1 MKIKIQLNEFLIEI
15 VDNESSIVVIATKE
29 KETVEEF
36 VLFKYIYQEED
47 SSTFIHNNIEH
58 DLNKL
63 LLISNN
69 VPIEKI
75 KTNKL
80 NWILKHTTVDKKRV
94 RKSDT
99 SFPLLITFDKIES
112 KWVVLDGAHRLTKAV
127 SENKK
132 YLLVK
137 KIPEKMLEE
146 CVLVQNIVLERI
158 LS

>member
-1 MKIKIQLNEFLIEI
+1 MTIKIQLKEFLIEI
-15 VDNESSIVVIATKE
+15 INNESSIVIIATKE
-29 KETVEEF
+29 GETVEEF

-47 SSTFIHNNIEH
+47 SSTFIHNNMEY

-69 VPIEKI
+69 IPIEKI
-75 KTNKL
+75 KTSEL
-80 NWILKHTTVDKKRV
+80 CWILKHTTVDKKRV

-99 SFPLLITFDKIES
+99 SFPLLITFDKVEN

-132 YLLVK
+132 YLPVK
-137 KIPEKMLEE
+137 KVPEKMLEE
-146 CVLVQNIVLERI
+146 CVLVQNLF
-158 LS
+158 L

>member
-1 MKIKIQLNEFLIEI
+1 MTIKIQLKEFLIEI
-15 VDNESSIVVIATKE
+15 IDNESSIVVITTKE
-29 KETVEEF
+29 KEIVEEF

-75 KTNKL
+75 RTSEL
-80 NWILKHTTVDKKRV
+80 SWILKYTTVDKKRV
-94 RKSDT
+94 RKSDI
-99 SFPLLITFDKIES
+99 SFPLLITFDKIEN
-112 KWVVLDGAHRLTKAV
+112 KWVVLDGAHRLSKAV

-132 YLLVK
+132 YLPVK
-137 KIPEKMLEE
+137 KIPGKMLEE
-146 CVLVQNIVLERI
+146 CVLVQNLVL
-158 LS
+158 

>member
-1 MKIKIQLNEFLIEI
+1 MTIKIQLKEFLIEI
-15 VDNESSIVVIATKE
+15 IDNESSIVIIATKE
-29 KETVEEF
+29 GETVEEF

-47 SSTFIHNNIEH
+47 SSTFIHNNMEY

-69 VPIEKI
+69 IPIEKI
-75 KTNKL
+75 QTSEL
-80 NWILKHTTVDKKRV
+80 SWILKHTNVDKKRV

-99 SFPLLITFDKIES
+99 SFPLLITFDKAEN

-132 YLLVK
+132 YLPVK
-137 KIPEKMLEE
+137 KVPEKMLEE
-146 CVLVQNIVLERI
+146 CVLVQNLY
-158 LS
+158 L

>member
-1 MKIKIQLNEFLIEI
+1 MTIKIQLKEFLIEI
-15 VDNESSIVVIATKE
+15 INNESSIVIIATKE
-29 KETVEEF
+29 GETVEEF

-47 SSTFIHNNIEH
+47 SSTFIHNNMEY

-69 VPIEKI
+69 IPIEKI
-75 KTNKL
+75 KTSEL
-80 NWILKHTTVDKKRV
+80 SWILKHTTVDKKRV

-99 SFPLLITFDKIES
+99 SFPLLITFDKVEN

-132 YLLVK
+132 YLPVK
-137 KIPEKMLEE
+137 KVPSGKL
-146 CVLVQNIVLERI
+146 
-158 LS
+158 